1 MDGVLTSSQVQPVP
15 PQSSAAPHSTN
26 LSSQHRHTLSE
37 DSTDS
42 SNMMA
47 QPPPTLLRLPPDG
60 HEFPPEYRDSASNS
74 TTATIV
80 YQVGQMNGSP
90 ITIIAFQNDP
100 WKNSRKIFW
109 KTSYPNK

>member
-80 YQVGQMNGSP
+80 YQVGQMNGRYLVESLSDW
-90 ITIIAFQNDP
+90 I
-100 WKNSRKIFW
+100 RKLRIQIKDQF
-109 KTSYPNK
+109 